1 MIIID
6 WTQHFE
12 LLYHLTGWTMV
23 ELDVG
28 YLTSSTGDSVEDMQW
43 NLFVNPDAS
52 VDVVSYQ
59 LAACLKSITNMEISD
74 KFNSFVLALLDNR
87 PHISTK

>member
-1 MIIID
+1 
-6 WTQHFE
+6 
-12 LLYHLTGWTMV
+12 MV

-43 NLFVNPDAS
+43 NLFVNPEAT
-52 VDVVSYQ
+52 VDTVTYQ
-59 LAACLKSITNMEISD
+59 LAASLKSITNREISD

-87 PHISTK
+87 PLIATK